1 MWSVTFDKDE
11 YHNVKQMREW
21 CNKNLSQTQ
30 LYLNSVDMDA
40 NIRILYNFGQTTFY
54 FKSKEE
60 YNWFMLRW
68 G

>member
-1 MWSVTFDKDE
+1 
-11 YHNVKQMREW
+11 MREW
-21 CNKNLSQTQ
+21 CHENLGQTQ

-40 NIRILYNFGQTTFY
+40 NIRILYNFGQVTFY